1 MADNNIEQR
10 RAARRDMM
18 LNGVLIK
25 VIPIVAAP
33 MIVSMLIDGLYNMAD
48 AYFVSKLG
56 ISAIAAVGVNDAL
69 LHLMRAV
76 ALAYGMGAAS
86 YISRLMGAKREDEAS
101 KVATTTIFTSIATLT
116 IIAIGAFLIRDSLVI
131 FLGATEASKPY
142 AIDYATFI
150 LISAPF
156 TAGECACSQ
165 TLRAEGSTTYSMIGM
180 VSGCIINLAL
190 DPLFIMKWGMGVAG
204 AALATSIS
212 KAISFIILL
221 SPFIRGKT
229 LIEIKPKYFTP
240 KWYIYKEVAKMGIP
254 TLLRTSVMSLSAVAV
269 NNVARTFGDSALAA
283 VSVANKCNRLVGSAI
298 MGFGQGFQPIG
309 GYCWGARKYKRVRS
323 AFWTCTAIGA
333 CVAVVVGGLMFIF
346 SPQILELFMKTE
358 HDAETMRIGTLMI
371 RTQCITMFPHAW
383 VMIINGLYNALGRP
397 IESTVMSLSRQV
409 ICLLPMVLILTKL
422 FGVNG
427 LACAQASADVL
438 SMLIAV
444 PLIVREMRIMNKL
457 RDGEAPP
464 PMYGK
469 KKKEAEAAAAAAAAV
484 ESALAGETAASEGE
498 PITEE

>member
-1 MADNNIEQR
+1 MADSNIEQR

-101 KVATTTIFTSIATLT
+101 KVASTTIFTSVATLT
-116 IIAIGAFLIRDSLVI
+116 VIAIVAFLIRDSLVI

-150 LISAPF
+150 LISAPI
-156 TAGECACSQ
+156 TAAECACSQ

-180 VSGCIINLAL
+180 VSGCILNVAL

-204 AALATSIS
+204 AALATTIS
-212 KAISFIILL
+212 KFVSLLVLL
-221 SPFIRGKT
+221 SPFLRGKT
-229 LIEIKPKYFTP
+229 LIELKFKYFTP

-309 GYCWGARKYKRVRS
+309 GFCWGARRYKRVRS

-346 SPQILELFMKTE
+346 SPQILELFMKAE

-371 RTQCITMFPHAW
+371 KTQCITMFPHAW

-397 IESTVMSLSRQV
+397 IESTIMSLSRQV
-409 ICLLPMVLILTKL
+409 ICLLPMVLILTKI

-427 LACAQASADVL
+427 LACAQASADIL

-444 PLIVREMRIMNKL
+444 PLIIREMRIMNKL
-457 RDGEAPP
+457 KDGEAPP

-469 KKKEAEAAAAAAAAV
+469 KKREAEAAAAAAAAA
-484 ESALAGETAASEGE
+484 ESAIAGETAASEGD
-498 PITEE
+498 ID